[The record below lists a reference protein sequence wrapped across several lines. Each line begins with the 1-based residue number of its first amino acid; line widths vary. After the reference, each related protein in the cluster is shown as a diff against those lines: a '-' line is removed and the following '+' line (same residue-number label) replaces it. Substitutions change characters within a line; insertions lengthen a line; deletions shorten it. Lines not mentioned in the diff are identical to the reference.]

1 MMISQTGNLF
11 ETLIGDSSEAIQG
24 IIKKK
29 FRVSLNPS
37 DGSYQNQN
45 AIQLYQDIVL
55 QLIEKIRKAK
65 EEGDIDSIRNIRSYA
80 AVVTYHACA
89 EQRRKEK
96 PEWYSLKNKLRY
108 YLSEKQGLSVWK
120 TQDEELLCGFAGW
133 QNLHNGVSL
142 SEQQEEVLV
151 KKLPQ
156 RKNLSQMTTNDWENL
171 LEEVFMQI
179 DSPIELDS
187 LVSLLANFFGIKDEA
202 PQSITKDEDDTEA
215 YQAFD
220 LPSPTLLQDKS
231 LEFREFLLKI
241 WEAISL
247 LKHNQ
252 RIAYL
257 LNCTD
262 ADGDLQ
268 LFVLNG
274 IASIVEIGRKLE
286 LTDEQ
291 FAILWSEIDVDERL
305 KENAKTLTDYD
316 EKFCF
321 LWIHLPLMDSLIAK
335 MLGSQRQNVIT
346 LRYRA
351 REVLLKKLSEL
362 RR

>member
-1 MMISQTGNLF
+1 MVSTTENSY
-11 ETLIGDSSEAIQG
+11 ETLIDECGEAIKG
-24 IIKKK
+24 IIMKK
-29 FRVSLNPS
+29 FRVSLNPA

-45 AIQLYQDIVL
+45 AIQLYHDILV
-55 QLIEKIRKAK
+55 QLLEKIGRAH
-65 EEGDIDSIRNIRSYA
+65 EEGDIESIKNIRGYA

-96 PEWYSLKNKLRY
+96 PEWCSLKNKLRY
-108 YLSEKQGLSVWK
+108 YLSEKQGFAVWK
-120 TQDEELLCGFAGW
+120 NQYEEILCGFAGW
-133 QNLHNGVSL
+133 QNTSHGLLL
-142 SEQQEEVLV
+142 SEQQEEFLL
-151 KKLPQ
+151 KKLRQ
-156 RKNLSQMTTNDWENL
+156 RKSLAQMTARDWEEL
-171 LEEVFMQI
+171 LEDVFKQT
-179 DSPIELDS
+179 DAPLELDS
-187 LVSLLANFFGIKDEA
+187 LVSLLANFFGIQDEP
-202 PQSITKDEDDTEA
+202 PQSITKDEETTETN
-215 YQAFD
+215 QEFD
-220 LPSPTLLQDKS
+220 LPSHDLLQDKS
-231 LEFREFLLKI
+231 LEVREFLIKI
-241 WEAISL
+241 WQAIEL

-274 IASIVEIGRKLE
+274 IASIIEIGRRLE

-291 FAILWSEIDVDERL
+291 FEILWSEIEFDEALRE
-305 KENAKTLTDYD
+305 KAKTLRDYD

-321 LWIHLPLMDSLIAK
+321 LWIHLPLMDALIAK
-335 MLGSQRQNVIT
+335 ILGSQRQNVIT

-351 REVLLKKLSEL
+351 REVLLKKLSEI